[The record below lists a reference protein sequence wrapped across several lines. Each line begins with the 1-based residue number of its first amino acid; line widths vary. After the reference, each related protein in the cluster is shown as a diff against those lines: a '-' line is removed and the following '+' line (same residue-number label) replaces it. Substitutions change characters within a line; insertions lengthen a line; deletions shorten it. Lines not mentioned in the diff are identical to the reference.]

1 MYTLHYSSNFESV
14 VQIFLDDLNKLEAE
28 LPQILTGA
36 ALDHVAVV
44 KQRIQNQGIGSSGQS
59 LTTKAAKRLGA
70 YSKAYSRRRQK
81 YGRQTAKVDLTMS
94 GDLMRSFQVMPAQQL
109 GSSVIVEAGFTDA
122 AKVEIARGL
131 EDYYGK
137 AFYPTIQER
146 RVIVQ
151 GVVEAIRQRIRQGRL

>member
-1 MYTLHYSSNFESV
+1 MYSLSYESNFSDV
-14 VQIFLDDLNKLEAE
+14 VQVLLDDLNKLEAE

-44 KQRIQNQGIGSSGQS
+44 KQRIQNQGMGSSGQS
-59 LTTKAAKRLGA
+59 LTTRAAKRLGA
-70 YSKAYSRRRQK
+70 YSKAYGRSRQK
-81 YGRQTAKVDLTMS
+81 YGRQTQKVDFTMN
-94 GDLMRSFQVMPAQQL
+94 GELMRDFQVMPAQQL

-122 AKVEIARGL
+122 AKVEIAKGL
-131 EDYYGK
+131 EGYYGK

-151 GVVEAIRQRIRQGRL
+151 GVVEAIQQRIRQGRL